1 MSTDYEVDD
10 TVFIKNLFHYLDK
23 DKNGSIE
30 FDEFKTIAEIFED
43 YINEEELREY
53 FDEVDINND
62 QLISFEGKY
71 IKHQIKFIIKLLK
84 NKKEFEQNGSIRLMN
99 KYFMKLMNNADQTV
113 KYIFDYLDKNKDNF
127 LDYEEFKLLSE
138 LDDFKEMNEDDLREC
153 FEEIDLNNDGKIS
166 FEGLI

>member
-1 MSTDYEVDD
+1 
-10 TVFIKNLFHYLDK
+10 
-23 DKNGSIE
+23 
-30 FDEFKTIAEIFED
+30 
-43 YINEEELREY
+43 
-53 FDEVDINND
+53 
-62 QLISFEGKY
+62 
-71 IKHQIKFIIKLLK
+71 
-84 NKKEFEQNGSIRLMN
+84 MN

>member
-1 MSTDYEVDD
+1 
-10 TVFIKNLFHYLDK
+10 
-23 DKNGSIE
+23 
-30 FDEFKTIAEIFED
+30 
-43 YINEEELREY
+43 
-53 FDEVDINND
+53 
-62 QLISFEGKY
+62 
-71 IKHQIKFIIKLLK
+71 
-84 NKKEFEQNGSIRLMN
+84 MN

-166 FEGLI
+166 FEGLILF